1 MNRIALVTGGNR
13 GIGKEIC
20 RQLAE
25 KNYTVILTSRSE
37 EKGMKAV
44 EYLKS
49 ADFDLHFHQL
59 NVTNENSLV
68 DAVKFLSQ
76 KFGHLDVLI
85 NNAGVFLDKGTDPEN
100 LDPDVLTKTLDVN
113 TTGVLKAIQHFLP
126 LLRKSD
132 NPSVVNM
139 SSGMGTFSKMSGNS
153 IAYRTSKAA
162 LNAMTVVFA
171 DRFKEDGI
179 RVNAMSP
186 GWVRT
191 DMGGEG
197 ANRSV
202 AEGADTAVWL
212 AEQPADGPTGKFF
225 RDRTESEW

>member
-1 MNRIALVTGGNR
+1 MNRIALVTGANR

-25 KNYTVILTSRSE
+25 KGFTVILTSRSE
-37 EKGMKAV
+37 EKGKKAL
-44 EYLKS
+44 EEINQS
-49 ADFDLHFHQL
+49 STDLHFHQL
-59 NVTNENSLV
+59 NVTNENSLAS
-68 DAVKFLSQ
+68 AVKFVE
-76 KFGHLDVLI
+76 KEFGRLDVLI
-85 NNAGVFLDKGTDPEN
+85 NNAGVFLDKGTEPEN
-100 LDPDVLTKTLDVN
+100 LDPDLLTKTLDVN
-113 TTGVLKAIQHFLP
+113 TTGVLKCIQNFLP
-126 LLRKSD
+126 LLKKSE
-132 NPSVVNM
+132 NPTIVNM
-139 SSGMGTFSKMSGNS
+139 SSGMGTFAKMTGNA

-171 DRFKEDGI
+171 DSLKEDGI

-191 DMGGEG
+191 DMGGQS
-197 ANRSV
+197 ANRSL

-212 AEQPADGPTGKFF
+212 AEQPKDGPTGKFF